1 MSFHDASSTDHGR
14 TKNQEIVL
22 RKQCPKHEP
31 LCPTPLHHQHSYHD
45 CNRKHKK
52 GDEYILYRNPR
63 IQPFVEFIHETLN
76 FLPCKLHLSA
86 KHCCE
91 YHFDILPEGVM
102 AIVIAVEANLIR
114 VYHLVIIFSSNH
126 LNRASIT
133 LCLFL
138 CHILR
143 NHFILQAILQR
154 SRTRDPRTKLQN
166 IPIIS
171 FQFISITRN
180 IRTGTHET
188 HIANQHIPKLRQL
201 INFIMAKLRTK
212 RSDSAITRHRY
223 RRTIMTHHHR
233 AELMA
238 LKQFSPLAHSL
249 LNKESRATRHLLM
262 NKKSHQREYPP
273 YQEQSKKGCYNIK

>member
-1 MSFHDASSTDHGR
+1 MPFPMTCSTNHGR

-76 FLPCKLHLSA
+76 FLPSKLHLSA

-114 VYHLVIIFSSNH
+114 VYHLVIILSSYFLH
-126 LNRASIT
+126 RASIPF
-133 LCLFL
+133 CLFL

-154 SRTRDPRTKLQN
+154 SRSRDTWSKLQN

-238 LKQFSPLAHSL
+238 LK
-249 LNKESRATRHLLM
+249 
-262 NKKSHQREYPP
+262 
-273 YQEQSKKGCYNIK
+273 